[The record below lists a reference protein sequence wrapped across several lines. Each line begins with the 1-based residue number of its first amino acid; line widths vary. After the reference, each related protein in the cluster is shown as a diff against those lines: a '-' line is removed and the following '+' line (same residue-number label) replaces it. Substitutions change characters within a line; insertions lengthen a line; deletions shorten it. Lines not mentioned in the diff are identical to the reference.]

1 VAELHEAA
9 VICRYD
15 LASTGQE
22 WAEEL
27 GAYPPDYF
35 YECWEVPDLAVKS
48 GYPFLSLGKR
58 GQDTVVCWMA
68 RPHPLFGTKTAV
80 SGGLKHVSHSC
91 HNIKCV
97 NPAHCVY
104 EPMLCNQG
112 KGGCVGGDWCRHPTT
127 CLRPGAY
134 SRGAFKEAAHHG
146 IDEEEEEEDDDGGG
160 EDDGGGG
167 GSGDED
173 ADAGGGDAGSGTID
187 DWLGED
193 GEGGG
198 GGAGGLGLGRG
209 G

>member
-1 VAELHEAA
+1 MAELHEAA
-9 VICRYD
+9 VVCRYD

-27 GAYPPDYF
+27 GAYPPNY
-35 YECWEVPDLAVKS
+35 YYVCWEVPDRAVKS
-48 GYPFLSLGKR
+48 GYPFLSLGTR

-68 RPHPLFGTKTAV
+68 RPHPLFGIKTAA

-91 HNIKCV
+91 HNIKCI

-104 EPMLCNQG
+104 EPMHCNQG

-134 SRGAFKEAAHHG
+134 SRGAFKEAAHH
-146 IDEEEEEEDDDGGG
+146 IDDEEEEEEDDDDGGG
-160 EDDGGGG
+160 EDDE
-167 GSGDED
+167 DAD
-173 ADAGGGDAGSGTID
+173 ADAGGGDAGSGTPD
-187 DWLGED
+187 DWLGDD

-198 GGAGGLGLGRG
+198 AGAGGLGLGRG